1 MRFSKKIVN
10 VQMSGIRKMFDL
22 ATKDSINLGL
32 GEPDFQPP
40 PHVIQALTDA
50 MKAGYNKYG
59 PTNGIPPLRRAIAD
73 DMNRTLEAQG
83 RHAGFDGEKAVTPDN
98 IIVTSSGTEAFMA
111 TFRALFEKGDE
122 VLCPNPGFVIYGP
135 QTTLVD
141 AKPVD
146 YSLSYDNGFVPDIK
160 ELQELTGKKTKGL
173 ILNSPNNPTGSVIS
187 KKGVEE
193 LARFA
198 HDNRLT
204 VISDD
209 VYEKI
214 TYEEPHNSFIGLADD
229 LVVINSFSKTY
240 ALTGWRIGYIAAPK
254 AAVEQLSKSHYYI
267 TACSPSPIQHA
278 VLAALTGPQDFVTDM
293 VADYRRRRDIIVDE
307 LNAIPG
313 MECLKPKGAFYAFP
327 RFSKK
332 IKSQDLAMECL
343 KHGLICSPGTA
354 FGDRG
359 EGHLRFSYAASQD
372 NIRKGIGI
380 LGKVMKTI

>member
-50 MKAGYNKYG
+50 MKAGYIKYG

-160 ELQELTGKKTKGL
+160 AH
-173 ILNSPNNPTGSVIS
+173 PSVRS
-187 KKGVEE
+187 LV
-193 LARFA
+193 
-198 HDNRLT
+198 
-204 VISDD
+204 
-209 VYEKI
+209 
-214 TYEEPHNSFIGLADD
+214 SF
-229 LVVINSFSKTY
+229 
-240 ALTGWRIGYIAAPK
+240 
-254 AAVEQLSKSHYYI
+254 
-267 TACSPSPIQHA
+267 
-278 VLAALTGPQDFVTDM
+278 
-293 VADYRRRRDIIVDE
+293 
-307 LNAIPG
+307 
-313 MECLKPKGAFYAFP
+313 
-327 RFSKK
+327 
-332 IKSQDLAMECL
+332 
-343 KHGLICSPGTA
+343 
-354 FGDRG
+354 
-359 EGHLRFSYAASQD
+359 
-372 NIRKGIGI
+372 
-380 LGKVMKTI
+380 